1 MSSAAGLSHVLQVLT
16 PTAALGGSLPV
27 VGRSLSLIKNMRLLL
42 YLDRLQLPPL
52 FNPVFIG
59 TGSALVSR
67 VLAVNLFL

>member
-16 PTAALGGSLPV
+16 PAAALGGSLPV
-27 VGRSLSLIKNMRLLL
+27 AGPSLSVKKNMRLLI
-42 YLDRLQLPPL
+42 YLDWPQPPPL